1 MSQTRRSK
9 AKAREEQWTKLV
21 RPMMQTEAWRKLP
34 TSAQALYPWLR
45 MEWRGPPKYPNNNGQ
60 ISLSVR
66 QAAKALGVSIETAG
80 KAFHALQ
87 AKGFIAVTTPA
98 SLGCEGEAK
107 APEFELTEIEMPHSE
122 KRGGRKLYLEWQ
134 AGQDFPVHRTR
145 TNNPTG
151 RNGAKARPR
160 NQDTTVLEIR
170 TVSR

>member
-1 MSQTRRSK
+1 MSA
-9 AKAREEQWTKLV
+9 AKRKRDKPREEQWTKLV
-21 RPMMQTEAWRKLP
+21 RPMMQTDAWRALP

-45 MEWRGPPKYPNNNGQ
+45 MEWRGPPKYPNNNGR

-66 QAAKALGVSIETAG
+66 QAAKALGVSVETAG

-87 AKGFIAVTTPA
+87 AKGFIVVTTPA
-98 SLGCEGEAK
+98 SLGFEGEAK

-122 KRGGRKLYLEWQ
+122 TRGGRKLYSDWRP
-134 AGQDFPVHRTR
+134 GCDFPVHKTR
-145 TNNPTG
+145 TNTPTG

-160 NQDTTVLEIR
+160 NQDVSVLEIR